1 MKEVLHALRD
11 TVAVLEE
18 LELPYAVMGG
28 LAVRT
33 WSIPR
38 ATWDVDVTVAL
49 DEGKLAEL
57 TNAFE
62 SRGYVMPEVF
72 AGGWTDSVGG
82 MSVIKFRWYVPG
94 GDVDID
100 LFLCQSA
107 FQQSLLNR
115 RSKANADGIEM
126 WVASPEDLIL
136 LKLAASRTRDL
147 IDVADIFFM
156 QGQLD
161 EAYLREWADELGVR
175 DALERALANPPGDER
190 P

>member
-1 MKEVLHALRD
+1 MKEVLHAPCD

-49 DEGKLAEL
+49 EEGKLSDLSE
-57 TNAFE
+57 AFE
-62 SRGYVMPEVF
+62 SRGYVMPEVY

-82 MSVIKFRWYVPG
+82 LSVIKFCWYVPG
-94 GDVDID
+94 GDVDIE

-107 FQQSLLNR
+107 FQQSLLSR
-115 RSKANADGIEM
+115 RSKVNADGIEM
-126 WVASPEDLIL
+126 WVASHEDLIL
-136 LKLAASRTRDL
+136 LKLVASRTRDL
-147 IDVADIFFM
+147 IDVADIFLHA
-156 QGQLD
+156 GT
-161 EAYLREWADELGVR
+161 AR
-175 DALERALANPPGDER
+175 
-190 P
+190 